1 MPRRKADGLL
11 SAGSGRHARAQSA
24 RLYVHLQRW
33 SGEVGA
39 TSAQPLSA
47 QNGGGGCAVRPRHP
61 TQNGGGVAD
70 TSCVGAPIRHRG
82 AHSRTGKDRVGLESV
97 NEPMVLG
104 RARVDPGDTVAVD
117 GSCAV
122 VVPRAGGRRAAH
134 RRGDRGQGGFAL
146 ARPPGRDGPRS
157 GAPAPRL
164 RHAAVGGRVAAV
176 HRPGAGTGDDAASR
190 PSSQPG
196 GAPRPQ
202 HGLWCGRSPVR
213 GAAAKTAAAGSHFRP
228 TTTKSGPARA
238 PPAFRGSPFP
248 ASSPCGPRR
257 RSRSRRESHQ
267 HVQAHQEPE
276 GVLPARVLD

>member
-1 MPRRKADGLL
+1 MSAVGRKRRGVAPAMA
-11 SAGSGRHARAQSA
+11 SASTCRPPVSGQAAFGRITPSRPSTERLALRPLAEVERAGGRHARIAA
-24 RLYVHLQRW
+24 FRPERRW
-33 SGEVGA
+33 RVR
-39 TSAQPLSA
+39 
-47 QNGGGGCAVRPRHP
+47 AVRPPHP

-70 TSCVGAPIRHRG
+70 TSCVGAPIRYRG

-104 RARVDPGDTVAVD
+104 RVHVDPGDMVAVD

-146 ARPPGRDGPRS
+146 ARPPGRDGPRC

-190 PSSQPG
+190 PSSQP
-196 GAPRPQ
+196 
-202 HGLWCGRSPVR
+202 
-213 GAAAKTAAAGSHFRP
+213 AGSAAP
-228 TTTKSGPARA
+228 TTRPMARPLA
-238 PPAFRGSPFP
+238 
-248 ASSPCGPRR
+248 
-257 RSRSRRESHQ
+257 RSRRGGKDRRGRVSL
-267 HVQAHQEPE
+267 QADHHEIGPGQ
-276 GVLPARVLD
+276 GSARVSRKPVSRIQPMRSAAV